1 MAFVLGLQRGWK
13 LDTELSFEVKGNFE
27 RTLYPFSSSLA
38 FFSSSFSFP
47 PFSFPP
53 FVFCYKTEA
62 LLELRASVNDGS
74 TDAFMWETFMT
85 KPYHD
90 SGVSKRNGG

>member
-27 RTLYPFSSSLA
+27 RTLHPSSSPLA
-38 FFSSSFSFP
+38 FFSSSFP
-47 PFSFPP
+47 FPP
-53 FVFCYKTEA
+53 FVFCNKTEA

-90 SGVSKRNGG
+90 SGVSKRNMG